1 MFNLRNRVVSSIC
14 LLALVAFSFLVSSDL
29 SSAQQ
34 EMVRGITPPDT
45 FTARSMTAPKPT
57 AVSRDPQAFAAP
69 MSNSEADD
77 REGQLGAHHRPT
89 PIADLAPDAM
99 ALIPPP
105 SAQTQSAPQP
115 QAITVPMAE
124 NRPLTDAETSNVTS
138 TVNEPSVATGQ
149 NDEVLITAN
158 WFAAFSTDGG
168 ATFDYRNPSNTFP
181 ASPQG
186 AFCCDQ
192 VALYDADADVMFWFL
207 QYINNT
213 NQNTVRLAVAQG
225 ADIAAEQWQFYDFT
239 PLGVGNWNNEWFD
252 YPDLAVSDDFLYIT
266 TNAFS
271 TTGAG
276 GFTRAVII
284 RIPLSELAAYQA
296 LNFDVWDTTQNGSLR
311 LTQGAADT
319 MYFAS
324 HVSPQTLRVFSWP
337 ENAATITSDDV
348 AVTPWPRNGARPGWT
363 ARSDSRIT
371 AAWMSGDQIG
381 FGWTA
386 SEGSGFPHPHARFA
400 IVDRN
405 SMNLDAEPH
414 LWNQNFPYAYPA
426 AAPNG
431 AGRVG
436 LGVHFG
442 DDPSHAVAVL
452 GTATNPLAWDLVTS
466 ATGTDSPAS
475 NLWGD
480 YTSVRVDGADPLAW
494 VATGFTLDGGTA
506 RGDIVT
512 RYLQFSET
520 APPQPPTT
528 TQVTVQV
535 ENQAE
540 RMGDG
545 DTKWVRATVTI
556 NGTPAN
562 NQSVDFASVSPLL
575 SVAPA
580 TASTNAQGVAQA
592 TLTSHADWNQRETVE
607 VTATANG
614 VTSSPVDV
622 LVPDVS
628 ILGLVLLLATMLS
641 LGLYWR
647 RRMAG

>member
-1 MFNLRNRVVSSIC
+1 MINLRDRVVSSIC
-14 LLALVAFSFLVSSDL
+14 SLTLMAFSCLVLSESLLAQEVVAERV
-29 SSAQQ
+29 
-34 EMVRGITPPDT
+34 ITTST
-45 FTARSMTAPKPT
+45 FTARQVTAPEPT
-57 AVSRDPQAFAAP
+57 AVARDPLAFAAP
-69 MSNSEADD
+69 MSNTEADE
-77 REGQLGAHHRPT
+77 RETGLGAHHRPT
-89 PIADLAPDAM
+89 PIADLPPDAL

-105 SAQTQSAPQP
+105 STDTQSAPQP
-115 QAITVPMAE
+115 QAITLPMAN

-186 AFCCDQ
+186 GFCCDQ
-192 VALYDADADVMFWFL
+192 VALYEADNDVMFWFL

-213 NQNTVRLAVAQG
+213 SQNTVRLAVAQG

-271 TTGAG
+271 TTGTG

-284 RIPLSELAAYQA
+284 RIPLSELAGYQA

-311 LTQGAADT
+311 LTQGATDT

-324 HVSPQTLRVFSWP
+324 HVSAQTLRVFSWP
-337 ENAATITSDDV
+337 ENANTITSNDI
-348 AVTPWPRNGARPGWT
+348 AVTPWPRTGARPGWT

-371 AAWMSGDQIG
+371 AAWMSGNQIG

-386 SEGSGFPHPHARFA
+386 SEGVGFPHPHARFA
-400 IVDRN
+400 IIDRTT
-405 SMNLDAEPH
+405 MTRDAEPH

-426 AAPNG
+426 AAPN
-431 AGRVG
+431 ADGRVAI
-436 LGVHFG
+436 GVHFG
-442 DDPSHAVAVL
+442 DDPSHAVGVL
-452 GTATNPLAWDLVTS
+452 GTATDPLAWDLVTT

-475 NLWGD
+475 NRWGD
-480 YTSVRVDGADPLAW
+480 YTSVRVHGADPLSW

-506 RGDIVT
+506 RQDIVT
-512 RYLQFSET
+512 RYLEFSENGV
-520 APPQPPTT
+520 PP

-535 ENQAE
+535 EDPAD
-540 RMGDG
+540 RIGDG
-545 DTKWVRATVTI
+545 ETKWARATVTI
-556 NGTPAN
+556 NGAPAGN
-562 NQSVDFASVSPLL
+562 VPVTFSTTSPLL
-575 SVAPA
+575 TVAPA
-580 TASTNAQGVAQA
+580 TVSTNAQGIAET
-592 TLTSHADWNQRETVE
+592 TLTSNAGWTQRETVQ

-614 VTSSPVDV
+614 VTSSPADT
-622 LVPDVS
+622 LVPDAS
-628 ILGLVLLLATMLS
+628 TTGLVLLLITMIL
-641 LGLYWR
+641 LGFYWR